1 MESDTVIV
9 MGIVCSTYTLQVQ
22 VLQLS
27 HLCTKY
33 KRILNASSLF
43 VPIAVSNLM
52 FYSLADASARE
63 EGV

>member
-9 MGIVCSTYTLQVQ
+9 MGIVCSTYTLQV
-22 VLQLS
+22 LQLG
-27 HLCTKY
+27 HLCTKC
-33 KRILNASSLF
+33 KRSLNASSLF

-52 FYSLADASARE
+52 FYFLADASARE